1 VKQGLHL
8 QKMSGRARPLVLAIT
23 ILAAG
28 LLLDKWWWQVG
39 GVLLIVLFVEAFYR
53 YRTLD

>member
-1 VKQGLHL
+1 MIFHPKN
-8 QKMSGRARPLVLAIT
+8 SGEIRIDPVLAIT